1 MRMGPLEPWT
11 AVAASQSGVVTRR
24 QLEIAGVTQGRIR
37 GLLRSGRFVPLVHG
51 VYATYTGPVSVM
63 SPAWAA
69 VLWAGAGSA
78 VGGRTAL
85 WLWRV
90 QDRPPP
96 VVQVCLPISVR
107 RRTVPPWIDAR
118 VRRGMEVMV
127 HPTARPP
134 RLRPEAALLDE
145 CDRLPEEQASGL
157 LLAAV
162 QRRVTTAARIT
173 AVLETRARHSKRALV
188 RAVVADASSG
198 VHSELERRYLLVE
211 RAHGLPRGQRNLV
224 EASGGRVRYRDVEYP
239 AYRCLVELDRVATH
253 RGDELRDRA
262 RDRSAT
268 LSGRR
273 VLRFGWPEVVGSP
286 CSTARE
292 VARLLGMA
300 GWAGPARRCGPG
312 CPVDVD
318 EPLS

>member
-1 MRMGPLEPWT
+1 MRLAPVVHRGPEPAGCTGRTRPLPSAHGGTSRVVVMRMGPLEPWT

-118 VRRGMEVMV
+118 VRRPTTAVTARSGAARRVR
-127 HPTARPP
+127 PTARRAGQRAPP
-134 RLRPEAALLDE
+134 GRRPAPGHHCGTDHRRPRDPGAAQ
-145 CDRLPEEQASGL
+145 QACTRPGCG
-157 LLAAV
+157 
-162 QRRVTTAARIT
+162 RRCQQWGAF
-173 AVLETRARHSKRALV
+173 RARTPIPPGRASA
-188 RAVVADASSG
+188 RT
-198 VHSELERRYLLVE
+198 
-211 RAHGLPRGQRNLV
+211 
-224 EASGGRVRYRDVEYP
+224 P
-239 AYRCLVELDRVATH
+239 A
-253 RGDELRDRA
+253 
-262 RDRSAT
+262 RSAEP
-268 LSGRR
+268 GGGER
-273 VLRFGWPEVVGSP
+273 
-286 CSTARE
+286 
-292 VARLLGMA
+292 
-300 GWAGPARRCGPG
+300 WAGPLPG
-312 CPVDVD
+312 RGVSGV
-318 EPLS
+318 PLPGRAGSSGDPPR